1 MGRIQTSIGLITGTD
16 IQGTVDQLIA
26 LSGVPRDRVVAR
38 NDTLGQQQD
47 AISQLT
53 ASVIAVQLSGDR
65 LAETS
70 LFQTRKDDSSNADA
84 VSVSSSSG
92 APLGEYTVTTGQ
104 LAATHSAAS
113 RQRFGSTDTALG
125 LEGKFDFSTGG
136 FLEHSLSLQDLN
148 GGLGVQ
154 KGSIRITDRSG
165 TAAEID
171 LSLART
177 IDDVLAAIN
186 ENTTIDVRASADRD
200 GITLTDLTG
209 QTLSNLRVD
218 EVGGGETAADL
229 GLYGLNVAGDV
240 AVGGDLTQGDGLAFQ
255 TTTLADL
262 GVSLADGDDLQ
273 IQFADGSSLDLDLN
287 PDDDSAPET
296 LGELLDVINAA
307 APTKLSAAISASGD
321 SLVFHDLTAGAEPFT
336 ISDLN
341 DSQVASALGFAATG
355 SGGQIE
361 TPSRSPYLH
370 GVALGE
376 LGGGNGLGQ
385 LTNLDITLR
394 DGSTATV
401 DVSQADTIQQVIDA
415 INNSGLQLVAKLD
428 DSKTGLRIRD
438 LSGGATE
445 NFKIS
450 SSDDTADRLGI
461 ATDST
466 SPILDGKH
474 LGRQYI
480 RESTPLADL
489 NQGFG
494 ITLGSFKLTDSAGKS
509 SAINLKTENIATV
522 GELIDKI
529 NDLGLGINAS
539 INPRGD
545 GIALVDTAQGTGTLT
560 VVNTGTA
567 TAATELGLAGTATT
581 QTIDGESVEAIVGG
595 DFLSIDVEADDT
607 LQSIV
612 DKINASERYVKA
624 SIATAEDGS
633 YSLRLTS
640 RQGGAQGQFS
650 VDTSGF
656 DLSIETTARGQDAE
670 ILLAS
675 DDGST
680 RKLTSIDGV
689 FEDKASGLTLT
700 LKQLSEDPISVSIQ
714 KNPSAV
720 VSAAKTLVTQ
730 YNLLMEKLDSLTF
743 YDAANETY
751 GLLFGSTEALRIDS
765 GYSRLLSGVIS
776 GSGSIRSLGEVG
788 LRLND
793 TGKLELDEAKLTA
806 KLESDGA
813 AVEEFFTTEDSGVA
827 ARLSALAERLVGT
840 DNGMLLTRGNA
851 LTAQVERN
859 NERIDAMNERLSNE
873 RERLLKQFYD
883 MEAAISKLQ
892 SNQQY
897 ISAIQPL
904 TYSSS

>member
-26 LSGVPRDRVVAR
+26 LSGIPRDRLVAR

-47 AISQLT
+47 GLSQLT

-65 LAETS
+65 LAESS

-84 VSVSSSSG
+84 LSVSSSAG
-92 APLGEYTVTTGQ
+92 APLGEYTVTTQQ

-125 LEGKFDFSTGG
+125 LEGQIQINNGG

-148 GGLGVQ
+148 AGLGVQ

-171 LSLART
+171 LSSARS
-177 IDDVLAAIN
+177 IDDVLDAIN
-186 ENTTIDVRASADRD
+186 ANTTINVRASADRD

-209 QTLSNLRVD
+209 ETVSNLRVD
-218 EVGGGETAADL
+218 EVDDGETAADL

-240 AVGGDLTQGDGLAFQ
+240 AVGGDLTQGDALALQ
-255 TTTLADL
+255 TTPLADL
-262 GVSLADGDDLQ
+262 GVSLQAGDDLQ
-273 IQFADGSSLDLDLN
+273 FQFADGSSLDLDLGDESTT
-287 PDDDSAPET
+287 PPET
-296 LGELLDVINAA
+296 VGELLDLLNAA
-307 APTKLSAAISASGD
+307 DPTKLSASISDSGD
-321 SLVFHDLTAGAEPFT
+321 SLVLTDLTAGADPFT

-341 DSQVASALGFAATG
+341 GSKVASALGFAGTG

-370 GVALGE
+370 GVALAE
-376 LGGGNGLGQ
+376 LGGGKGLGD
-385 LTNLDITLR
+385 LTSLDITLR
-394 DGSTATV
+394 DGSTASV
-401 DVSQADTIQQVIDA
+401 DVSQADTIQQVIEA
-415 INNSGLQLVAKLD
+415 INGSGLQLVAKLD

-438 LSGGATE
+438 LSGGATD
-445 NFKIS
+445 NFTIS
-450 SSDDTADRLGI
+450 SSDDTAARLGI
-461 ATDST
+461 ATDSAST
-466 SPILDGKH
+466 ILDGQH

-480 RESTPLADL
+480 RDTTPLADL
-489 NQGFG
+489 NQGYG
-494 ITLGSFKLTDSAGKS
+494 ITLGSFKLTDSAGQS
-509 SAINLKTENIATV
+509 SAINLKTEAIETV

-529 NDLGLGINAS
+529 NDLGLGITAS

-545 GIALVDTAQGTGTLT
+545 GIAIVDTAGGSGTLK
-560 VVNTGTA
+560 VENTGTA
-567 TAATELGLAGTATT
+567 VAATELGLAGTATT
-581 QTIDGESVEAIVGG
+581 QTIDGQSVEAIVGG

-624 SIATAEDGS
+624 SIATGEDGS

-650 VDTSGF
+650 IDTSGF
-656 DLSIETTARGQDAE
+656 DLAIETTARGQDAE

-675 DDGST
+675 EDGST

-689 FEDKASGLTLT
+689 FEDDTSGLSLT

-714 KNPSAV
+714 ENPEAV

-730 YNLLMEKLDSLTF
+730 YNLLMDKLDSLTF
-743 YDAANETY
+743 YDAASETY

-765 GYSRLLSGVIS
+765 GYSRLLTGVIR
-776 GSGSIRSLGEVG
+776 GNGDIRSLGEVG

-793 TGKLELDEAKLTA
+793 TGRMELDETKLKD
-806 KLESDGA
+806 KLESNGT
-813 AVEEFFTTEDSGVA
+813 AVEEFFTTEDTGVA

-840 DNGMLLTRGNA
+840 ENGMLLTRGNA
-851 LTAQVERN
+851 LTSQVERN
-859 NERIDAMNERLSNE
+859 NERIDAMNTRLDNE
-873 RERLLKQFYD
+873 RERLLAQFYN

-897 ISAIQPL
+897 VSAIQPL
-904 TYSSS
+904 TFASS